1 MMTDRP
7 TTLPRVDACPDAI
20 VVGAGI
26 VGSSI
31 ALELARGGRSVFV
44 VDKGQ
49 AVGGGSTSASSS
61 IIRFHYSTR
70 AGCVASWEAMH
81 RWSDWEAHLGFLD
94 GPAARFYR
102 TGMLVISSAD
112 DDFAT
117 VIGHFDTAG
126 IPYERLDAGQ
136 VRDRFPALDVGS
148 YAPPRLPDDP
158 EFFADPRGEIG
169 ALFQPDAG
177 FIDDPQLAA
186 QNLMDAAGHFG
197 ASLRLRATVADVRRD
212 GDRIAGVLLSDGE
225 FVRAPIVVNAA
236 GPWSSALTR
245 LAGAEADMRIRSAPM
260 RQTIASCDAPE
271 GFRVGDGGAVIA
283 DIDLGAYG
291 RPQPGGSYIIGGVE
305 ADCDP
310 LEWVDDPDADDPN
323 PDPVM
328 FEALA
333 YRTARRIPTLGVPH
347 RPRGLASHY
356 DVADDWTPIY
366 DRSGVDGFYL
376 AVGTSGNQFKNG
388 PIVGEIMATL
398 IDAVEAGH
406 DHDADPVHMTCHH
419 TGLDLDLG
427 QFSRRREP
435 VPTGGNVWG

>member
-1 MMTDRP
+1 MTIDRP
-7 TTLPRVDACPDAI
+7 NTAPRMDGFPDAV

-26 VGSSI
+26 IGSAI
-31 ALELARGGRSVFV
+31 ALELARSGRTVLV

-81 RWSDWEAHLGFLD
+81 QWADWEAHLGFLD
-94 GPAARFYR
+94 GPAARFHR
-102 TGMLVISSAD
+102 IGMLVVSSAD
-112 DDFAT
+112 DEFAT
-117 VIGHFDTAG
+117 VTRHFDAIG
-126 IPYERLDAGQ
+126 IPYERLDARA

-148 YAPPRLPDDP
+148 YTPPRLPDDP
-158 EFFADPRGEIG
+158 EFFAAPRGEIG
-169 ALFQPDAG
+169 ALYQPDAG
-177 FIDDPQLAA
+177 FVDDPQLAA
-186 QNLMDAAGHFG
+186 QNLMDAARHFG
-197 ASLRLRATVADVRRD
+197 ASLRLRTTVTGVLRE
-212 GDRIAGVLLSDGE
+212 GDRIAGVVLDGGE
-225 FVRAPIVVNAA
+225 VVRAPVVVNAA

-245 LAGAEADMRIRSAPM
+245 LAGAEVDMRIRTAPM

-271 GFRVGDGGAVIA
+271 GFRVGDGGVVIA
-283 DIDLGAYG
+283 DMDLGAYG

-310 LEWVDDPDADDPN
+310 LEWVDDPDAGDPN
-323 PDPVM
+323 PDPLM

-333 YRTARRIPTLGVPH
+333 YRTARRIPALGVPH

-388 PIVGEIMATL
+388 PIAGQIMAAL

-406 DHDADPVHMTCHH
+406 DHDADPVHMVCHH

-435 VPTGGNVWG
+435 AATGGNVWG

>member
-1 MMTDRP
+1 MTDRSA
-7 TTLPRVDACPDAI
+7 TLPGGDATPDAV
-20 VVGAGI
+20 VVGAGVI
-26 VGSSI
+26 GSAI
-31 ALELARGGRSVFV
+31 ALELARSGRKVLV
-44 VDKGQ
+44 IDKGQ

-61 IIRFHYSTR
+61 IIRFHYSTL

-81 RWSDWEAHLGFLD
+81 QWADWEAHLGFLD

-102 TGMLVISSAD
+102 TGMLVVSAAD
-112 DDFAT
+112 DEFAT
-117 VIGHFDTAG
+117 VTGHFDNIG
-126 IPYERLDAGQ
+126 IPYERLDAEQ
-136 VRDRFPALDVGS
+136 IRDRFPALDVGS
-148 YAPPRLPDDP
+148 FAPPRLPDDP
-158 EFFADPRGEIG
+158 EFFADAHGEIG

-177 FIDDPQLAA
+177 FVDDPQLAA
-186 QNLMDAAGHFG
+186 QNLMDAACHLG
-197 ASLRLRATVADVRRD
+197 ASVRLRTKVADVLRD
-212 GDRIAGVLLSDGE
+212 GNRIAGVVLTGGE
-225 FVRAPIVVNAA
+225 VVRAPIVVNAA

-245 LAGAEADMRIRSAPM
+245 LAGAESDMRIRTAPM

-271 GFRVGDGGAVIA
+271 GFRVGDGGVVMA
-283 DIDLGAYG
+283 DMDLGAYG

-310 LEWVDDPDADDPN
+310 LEWVDDPDADDLN
-323 PDPVM
+323 PDPMM

-333 YRTARRIPTLGVPH
+333 YRTARRIPALGVPH

-366 DRSGVDGFYL
+366 DRSGIDGFYL

-388 PIVGEIMATL
+388 PIAGEIMTAL

-406 DHDADPVHMTCHH
+406 DHDADPVQMTCRH
-419 TGLDLDLG
+419 TGLGLDLG

-435 VPTGGNVWG
+435 AVTGGNVWG